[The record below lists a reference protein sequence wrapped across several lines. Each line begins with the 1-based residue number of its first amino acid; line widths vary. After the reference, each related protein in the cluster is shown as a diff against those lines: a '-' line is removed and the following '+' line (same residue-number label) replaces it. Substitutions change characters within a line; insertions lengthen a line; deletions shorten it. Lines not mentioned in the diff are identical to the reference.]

1 MSEAEIS
8 EQAHLLYSW
17 LKQMQQSPGNT
28 GSLFVQATRLVSK
41 MPKDVQSLLLTTLRD
56 PELVSVTLDV
66 MVGSGS
72 DLLLRSAFDLFL
84 ARQTSLNEDEVR
96 LAQRIIMAMGLHPKP
111 TALAFDLLME
121 LIEAEDRDHQVRQKG
136 LWQAPCFFL

>member
-1 MSEAEIS
+1 MVF
-8 EQAHLLYSW
+8 
-17 LKQMQQSPGNT
+17 KC
-28 GSLFVQATRLVSK
+28 LVSK